1 MNGLDTSN
9 WSSTEIEKAFNQE
22 LNKLIEKEILKMSD
36 FSYSFISRMPLTV
49 GNWGMS
55 LAEGTPRKYLR
66 SDFIPTKIIYNGT
79 TTVCYFKDGSK
90 EMVHCAEDEQFVK
103 EVGVMS
109 CIMKKLFD
117 SRNEFKRLVNS
128 GYVQP
133 QPLLSKETI
142 KKLKPKKT
150 EQMPTENEIYE
161 AISKA
166 TKTR

>member
-9 WSSTEIEKAFNQE
+9 WMSPETEKIFNQE

-36 FSYSFISRMPLTV
+36 FTYMPRMSFAT
-49 GNWGMS
+49 WGMD

-66 SDFIPTKIIYNGT
+66 NDFIPVKIIYNGT

-90 EMVHCAEDEQFVK
+90 EIVHCAEDEQFVK

-109 CIMKKLFD
+109 CIMKKLFN
-117 SRNEFKRLVNS
+117 SRNEFKRLVDS

-133 QPLLSKETI
+133 QP
-142 KKLKPKKT
+142 KK
-150 EQMPTENEIYE
+150 
-161 AISKA
+161 
-166 TKTR
+166 

>member
-1 MNGLDTSN
+1 MLGFDV
-9 WSSTEIEKAFNQE
+9 SSYQEELHKEIQKY
-22 LNKLIEKEILKMSD
+22 LEKEILKMSD

-55 LAEGTPRKYLR
+55 LAEGTPKQYLR
-66 SDFIPTKIIYNGT
+66 SDFIPVKIIYNGT

-117 SRNEFKRLVNS
+117 SRNEFKRLVDS

-133 QPLLSKETI
+133 QKVE
-142 KKLKPKKT
+142 KKD
-150 EQMPTENEIYE
+150 
-161 AISKA
+161 
-166 TKTR
+166 